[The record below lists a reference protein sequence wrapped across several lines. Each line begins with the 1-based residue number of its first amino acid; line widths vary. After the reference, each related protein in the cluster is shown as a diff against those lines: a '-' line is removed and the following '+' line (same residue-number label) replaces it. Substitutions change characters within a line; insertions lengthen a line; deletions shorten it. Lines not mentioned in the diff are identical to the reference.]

1 MNINQYMPQ
10 LTSLFDASDVLLA
23 YLFGS
28 EAKGSTNRES
38 DIDIAVLLSDQIPQ
52 AQYGQRVVCLNSELI
67 GIFQR
72 DAIDVALLNNV
83 PPLLVFEVVRYGVV
97 IYDPQQR
104 YVSFYIDTF
113 NRYADTQPLRDLQ
126 WQYYLKRQQTK
137 SQKLPKRVRL
147 IMIDPQAIQALL
159 QTLSEY
165 TEDLRT
171 YQQLSYDEVVAD
183 RNYQSMIRYALQ
195 TAIQSVIGIANHLLI
210 GGDLEQP
217 SDSRSA
223 ILGLGRHD
231 ILSQDFAQE
240 LAGMSGLKNV
250 IVHRYMTVDD
260 ELIYQFL
267 QKCVTDFE
275 TFSQHIV
282 DYLQANVGT

>member
-1 MNINQYMPQ
+1 
-10 LTSLFDASDVLLA
+10 
-23 YLFGS
+23 
-28 EAKGSTNRES
+28 
-38 DIDIAVLLSDQIPQ
+38 
-52 AQYGQRVVCLNSELI
+52 
-67 GIFQR
+67 
-72 DAIDVALLNNV
+72 
-83 PPLLVFEVVRYGVV
+83 
-97 IYDPQQR
+97 
-104 YVSFYIDTF
+104 
-113 NRYADTQPLRDLQ
+113 
-126 WQYYLKRQQTK
+126 
-137 SQKLPKRVRL
+137 
-147 IMIDPQAIQALL
+147 MIDPQAIQALL

-195 TAIQSVIGIANHLLI
+195 TAIQSVIDIANHLLI

-240 LAGMSGLKNV
+240 LAGMSGLRNV

-267 QKCVTDFE
+267 QRCVTDFE

-282 DYLQANVGT
+282 DYLQANVGA

>member
-1 MNINQYMPQ
+1 M
-10 LTSLFDASDVLLA
+10 V
-23 YLFGS
+23 
-28 EAKGSTNRES
+28 
-38 DIDIAVLLSDQIPQ
+38 
-52 AQYGQRVVCLNSELI
+52 
-67 GIFQR
+67 
-72 DAIDVALLNNV
+72 
-83 PPLLVFEVVRYGVV
+83 
-97 IYDPQQR
+97 
-104 YVSFYIDTF
+104 
-113 NRYADTQPLRDLQ
+113 
-126 WQYYLKRQQTK
+126 
-137 SQKLPKRVRL
+137 
-147 IMIDPQAIQALL
+147 DPQAVQALL
-159 QTLSEY
+159 QALSEY

-171 YQQLSYDEVVAD
+171 YQQLSHDEVVAD
-183 RNYQSMIRYALQ
+183 RNCQSMTRYAMQ
-195 TAIQSVIGIANHLLI
+195 TAIQCVIDIANHLLI

-240 LAGMSGLKNV
+240 LAGMSGLRNV

-282 DYLQANVGT
+282 DYLQANIDT